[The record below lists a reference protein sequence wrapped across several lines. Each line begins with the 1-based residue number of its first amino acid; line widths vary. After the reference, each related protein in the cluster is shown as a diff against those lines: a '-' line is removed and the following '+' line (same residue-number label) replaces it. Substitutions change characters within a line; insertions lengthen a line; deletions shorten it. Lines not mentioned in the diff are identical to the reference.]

1 MKIKSILKLGTLAL
15 LTAALPACS
24 FLDTDPQI
32 IPDDGYYNSEQKLIY
47 GLAGVYGVLN
57 SEALYGNYYSLQIA
71 NADDLCYFNNYNNSE
86 SRPDRYNHSA
96 GTAAIYDTWSKLY
109 EGIKN
114 ANRYIEA
121 VEKTEIDPGKLSV
134 DIGLYIAEA
143 RFLRAYYHFLL
154 AQAWGDVPLRVK
166 ATTSPNP
173 NDVQMAATPQEQV
186 LKWCADEIEATIP
199 DLYEP
204 IDNTPSRV
212 SQTVAQGILA
222 RVYLFMAGESVKQ
235 IDGLDKKEMYR
246 RAAYWANEVI
256 ASHKHDLN
264 ESYEEIFIN
273 MIRDQYDTQ
282 FHESMWEAEFLGDRT
297 SATDWTNGRIGDL
310 IGLRSQSR
318 TTNYSEWACNYSY
331 GYYNG
336 SYTLWQL
343 YWENDRTA
351 DETASA
357 TVIDK
362 RLTWNLPGYNY
373 RGMNNQKISYKNKA
387 GETVTRYLQQT
398 QSMFKTPWVYN
409 NNFAMPDIEGLDQT
423 IEDAFDPADLVYDPT
438 VMCAVRNAGKWRRE
452 TVYEKQMSAK
462 SLYTTINFPIL
473 RYADVLL
480 MYAEA
485 INEYAEAPDDQA
497 KEAIREIRKRAGV
510 KTNESLLGDYRS
522 FRDLVRIGFR
532 GASQVGPDPLGHVRR
547 EDAQRR
553 DQPADGEQVPQRQ
566 LYELCVG
573 ELRQRDGTPHLPP
586 DSDQGAGG
594 EPRAPTEP
602 LMVKRLIAEHTM
614 NTKRITYLAAT
625 LALATAAVS
634 CEHEEIYEPLEFSV
648 RLAPTNT
655 YRTGDPVVFNF
666 SGNADFIT
674 VWTGDT
680 GHEYKHRNRT
690 KVDIAD
696 IESCELEIEISQQY
710 GTLNNLVLFAGNKF
724 AGLNGSDAATD
735 RPVVEAI
742 AANDCADWTKLEFTP
757 NNANKFKTYTYDITR
772 FADRFSWGMHLF
784 YPDPKTTMRTYRINP
799 KITVK
804 FKGHDTQVYNY
815 PDMEFVPFS
824 LASQHADDPYIHNV
838 SGNGNL
844 KFQGRPGANNTANIV
859 FQGFSAGAFPEIDQW
874 AFMQPVALNTISP
887 DTGLNIKG
895 VTDDL
900 PSYSYTYT
908 EPGTYTVT
916 FIVAGGNY
924 QGQSAPAPYE
934 VTFTVIDPIE

>member
-96 GTAAIYDTWSKLY
+96 GTATIYDTWSKLY

-235 IDGLDKKEMYR
+235 IAGLDKKEMYR

-485 INEYAEAPDDQA
+485 INEYAGAPDDQA

-510 KTNESLLGDYRS
+510 KTDESLLGDYRS
-522 FRDLVRIGFR
+522 FRDLVRNER
-532 GASQVGPDPLGHVRR
+532 GRELAFEGLRKWDLIRWGTFVEKMHNAGTNQPTENKYRNVSYTNYASANYANVTARHIYLPIPTK
-547 EDAQRR
+547 
-553 DQPADGEQVPQRQ
+553 
-566 LYELCVG
+566 ELAVNHA
-573 ELRQRDGTPHLPP
+573 LRQN
-586 DSDQGAGG
+586 
-594 EPRAPTEP
+594 P
-602 LMVKRLIAEHTM
+602 L
-614 NTKRITYLAAT
+614 
-625 LALATAAVS
+625 
-634 CEHEEIYEPLEFSV
+634 
-648 RLAPTNT
+648 
-655 YRTGDPVVFNF
+655 
-666 SGNADFIT
+666 
-674 VWTGDT
+674 W
-680 GHEYKHRNRT
+680 
-690 KVDIAD
+690 
-696 IESCELEIEISQQY
+696 
-710 GTLNNLVLFAGNKF
+710 
-724 AGLNGSDAATD
+724 
-735 RPVVEAI
+735 
-742 AANDCADWTKLEFTP
+742 
-757 NNANKFKTYTYDITR
+757 
-772 FADRFSWGMHLF
+772 
-784 YPDPKTTMRTYRINP
+784 
-799 KITVK
+799 
-804 FKGHDTQVYNY
+804 
-815 PDMEFVPFS
+815 
-824 LASQHADDPYIHNV
+824 
-838 SGNGNL
+838 
-844 KFQGRPGANNTANIV
+844 
-859 FQGFSAGAFPEIDQW
+859 
-874 AFMQPVALNTISP
+874 
-887 DTGLNIKG
+887 
-895 VTDDL
+895 
-900 PSYSYTYT
+900 
-908 EPGTYTVT
+908 
-916 FIVAGGNY
+916 
-924 QGQSAPAPYE
+924 
-934 VTFTVIDPIE
+934 

>member
-154 AQAWGDVPLRVK
+154 AQAWGDMPLRVK

-264 ESYEEIFIN
+264 ESYEEVFIN

-438 VMCAVRNAGKWRRE
+438 VMCAVRTAGKWRRE

-485 INEYAEAPDDQA
+485 INEYAGAPDDQA

-510 KTNESLLGDYRS
+510 KTDESLLGDYRS
-522 FRDLVRIGFR
+522 FRDLVRNER
-532 GASQVGPDPLGHVRR
+532 GRELAFEGLRKWDLIRWGTFVEKMHNAGTNQPTENKYRNVSYTNYASANYANVTARHIYLPIPTK
-547 EDAQRR
+547 
-553 DQPADGEQVPQRQ
+553 
-566 LYELCVG
+566 ELAVNHA
-573 ELRQRDGTPHLPP
+573 LRQN
-586 DSDQGAGG
+586 
-594 EPRAPTEP
+594 P
-602 LMVKRLIAEHTM
+602 L
-614 NTKRITYLAAT
+614 
-625 LALATAAVS
+625 
-634 CEHEEIYEPLEFSV
+634 
-648 RLAPTNT
+648 
-655 YRTGDPVVFNF
+655 
-666 SGNADFIT
+666 
-674 VWTGDT
+674 W
-680 GHEYKHRNRT
+680 
-690 KVDIAD
+690 
-696 IESCELEIEISQQY
+696 
-710 GTLNNLVLFAGNKF
+710 
-724 AGLNGSDAATD
+724 
-735 RPVVEAI
+735 
-742 AANDCADWTKLEFTP
+742 
-757 NNANKFKTYTYDITR
+757 
-772 FADRFSWGMHLF
+772 
-784 YPDPKTTMRTYRINP
+784 
-799 KITVK
+799 
-804 FKGHDTQVYNY
+804 
-815 PDMEFVPFS
+815 
-824 LASQHADDPYIHNV
+824 
-838 SGNGNL
+838 
-844 KFQGRPGANNTANIV
+844 
-859 FQGFSAGAFPEIDQW
+859 
-874 AFMQPVALNTISP
+874 
-887 DTGLNIKG
+887 
-895 VTDDL
+895 
-900 PSYSYTYT
+900 
-908 EPGTYTVT
+908 
-916 FIVAGGNY
+916 
-924 QGQSAPAPYE
+924 
-934 VTFTVIDPIE
+934 

>member
-57 SEALYGNYYSLQIA
+57 SEAIYGNYYSLQIA

-423 IEDAFDPADLVYDPT
+423 IENAFDPADLVYDPT

-485 INEYAEAPDDQA
+485 INEYAGAPDDQA
-497 KEAIREIRKRAGV
+497 KDAIREIRKRAGV
-510 KTNESLLGDYRS
+510 KTDE
-522 FRDLVRIGFR
+522 FRDLVRNER
-532 GASQVGPDPLGHVRR
+532 GRELAFEGLRKWDLIRWGTFVEKMHNAGTNQPTENKYRNVSYTNYASANYANVTARHIYLPIPTK
-547 EDAQRR
+547 
-553 DQPADGEQVPQRQ
+553 
-566 LYELCVG
+566 ELAVNHA
-573 ELRQRDGTPHLPP
+573 LRQN
-586 DSDQGAGG
+586 
-594 EPRAPTEP
+594 P
-602 LMVKRLIAEHTM
+602 L
-614 NTKRITYLAAT
+614 
-625 LALATAAVS
+625 
-634 CEHEEIYEPLEFSV
+634 
-648 RLAPTNT
+648 
-655 YRTGDPVVFNF
+655 
-666 SGNADFIT
+666 
-674 VWTGDT
+674 W
-680 GHEYKHRNRT
+680 
-690 KVDIAD
+690 
-696 IESCELEIEISQQY
+696 
-710 GTLNNLVLFAGNKF
+710 
-724 AGLNGSDAATD
+724 
-735 RPVVEAI
+735 
-742 AANDCADWTKLEFTP
+742 
-757 NNANKFKTYTYDITR
+757 
-772 FADRFSWGMHLF
+772 
-784 YPDPKTTMRTYRINP
+784 
-799 KITVK
+799 
-804 FKGHDTQVYNY
+804 
-815 PDMEFVPFS
+815 
-824 LASQHADDPYIHNV
+824 
-838 SGNGNL
+838 
-844 KFQGRPGANNTANIV
+844 
-859 FQGFSAGAFPEIDQW
+859 
-874 AFMQPVALNTISP
+874 
-887 DTGLNIKG
+887 
-895 VTDDL
+895 
-900 PSYSYTYT
+900 
-908 EPGTYTVT
+908 
-916 FIVAGGNY
+916 
-924 QGQSAPAPYE
+924 
-934 VTFTVIDPIE
+934 

>member
-485 INEYAEAPDDQA
+485 INEYAGAPDDQA
-497 KEAIREIRKRAGV
+497 KDAIREIRKRAGV
-510 KTNESLLGDYRS
+510 KTDESLLGDYRS
-522 FRDLVRIGFR
+522 FRDLVRNER
-532 GASQVGPDPLGHVRR
+532 GRELAFEGLRKWDLIRWGTFVEKMHNAGTNQPTENKYRNVSYTNYASANYANVTARHIYLPIPTK
-547 EDAQRR
+547 
-553 DQPADGEQVPQRQ
+553 
-566 LYELCVG
+566 ELAVNHA
-573 ELRQRDGTPHLPP
+573 LRQN
-586 DSDQGAGG
+586 
-594 EPRAPTEP
+594 P
-602 LMVKRLIAEHTM
+602 L
-614 NTKRITYLAAT
+614 
-625 LALATAAVS
+625 
-634 CEHEEIYEPLEFSV
+634 
-648 RLAPTNT
+648 
-655 YRTGDPVVFNF
+655 
-666 SGNADFIT
+666 
-674 VWTGDT
+674 W
-680 GHEYKHRNRT
+680 
-690 KVDIAD
+690 
-696 IESCELEIEISQQY
+696 
-710 GTLNNLVLFAGNKF
+710 
-724 AGLNGSDAATD
+724 
-735 RPVVEAI
+735 
-742 AANDCADWTKLEFTP
+742 
-757 NNANKFKTYTYDITR
+757 
-772 FADRFSWGMHLF
+772 
-784 YPDPKTTMRTYRINP
+784 
-799 KITVK
+799 
-804 FKGHDTQVYNY
+804 
-815 PDMEFVPFS
+815 
-824 LASQHADDPYIHNV
+824 
-838 SGNGNL
+838 
-844 KFQGRPGANNTANIV
+844 
-859 FQGFSAGAFPEIDQW
+859 
-874 AFMQPVALNTISP
+874 
-887 DTGLNIKG
+887 
-895 VTDDL
+895 
-900 PSYSYTYT
+900 
-908 EPGTYTVT
+908 
-916 FIVAGGNY
+916 
-924 QGQSAPAPYE
+924 
-934 VTFTVIDPIE
+934 

>member
-57 SEALYGNYYSLQIA
+57 SEAIYGNYYSLQIA

-351 DETASA
+351 DEKASA

-485 INEYAEAPDDQA
+485 INEYAGAPDDQA

-510 KTNESLLGDYRS
+510 KTDESLLGDYRS
-522 FRDLVRIGFR
+522 FRDLVRNER
-532 GASQVGPDPLGHVRR
+532 GRELAFEGLRKWDLIRWGTFVEKMHNAGTNQPTENKYRNVSYTNYASANYANVTARHIYLPIPTK
-547 EDAQRR
+547 
-553 DQPADGEQVPQRQ
+553 
-566 LYELCVG
+566 ELAVNHA
-573 ELRQRDGTPHLPP
+573 LRQN
-586 DSDQGAGG
+586 
-594 EPRAPTEP
+594 P
-602 LMVKRLIAEHTM
+602 L
-614 NTKRITYLAAT
+614 
-625 LALATAAVS
+625 
-634 CEHEEIYEPLEFSV
+634 
-648 RLAPTNT
+648 
-655 YRTGDPVVFNF
+655 
-666 SGNADFIT
+666 
-674 VWTGDT
+674 W
-680 GHEYKHRNRT
+680 
-690 KVDIAD
+690 
-696 IESCELEIEISQQY
+696 
-710 GTLNNLVLFAGNKF
+710 
-724 AGLNGSDAATD
+724 
-735 RPVVEAI
+735 
-742 AANDCADWTKLEFTP
+742 
-757 NNANKFKTYTYDITR
+757 
-772 FADRFSWGMHLF
+772 
-784 YPDPKTTMRTYRINP
+784 
-799 KITVK
+799 
-804 FKGHDTQVYNY
+804 
-815 PDMEFVPFS
+815 
-824 LASQHADDPYIHNV
+824 
-838 SGNGNL
+838 
-844 KFQGRPGANNTANIV
+844 
-859 FQGFSAGAFPEIDQW
+859 
-874 AFMQPVALNTISP
+874 
-887 DTGLNIKG
+887 
-895 VTDDL
+895 
-900 PSYSYTYT
+900 
-908 EPGTYTVT
+908 
-916 FIVAGGNY
+916 
-924 QGQSAPAPYE
+924 
-934 VTFTVIDPIE
+934 

>member
-57 SEALYGNYYSLQIA
+57 SEAIYGNYYSLQIA

-121 VEKTEIDPGKLSV
+121 VEKTEIDPEKLSV

-186 LKWCADEIEATIP
+186 LKWCADEIETTIP

-423 IEDAFDPADLVYDPT
+423 IENAFDPADLVYDPT

-485 INEYAEAPDDQA
+485 INEYAGAPDDQA
-497 KEAIREIRKRAGV
+497 KEAIREIRKRTGV
-510 KTNESLLGDYRS
+510 KTDESLLGDYRS
-522 FRDLVRIGFR
+522 FRDLVRNER
-532 GASQVGPDPLGHVRR
+532 GRELAFEGLRKWDLIRWGTFVEKMHNAGTNQPTENKYRNVSYTNYASANYANVTARHIYLPIPTK
-547 EDAQRR
+547 
-553 DQPADGEQVPQRQ
+553 
-566 LYELCVG
+566 ELAVNHA
-573 ELRQRDGTPHLPP
+573 LRQN
-586 DSDQGAGG
+586 
-594 EPRAPTEP
+594 P
-602 LMVKRLIAEHTM
+602 L
-614 NTKRITYLAAT
+614 
-625 LALATAAVS
+625 
-634 CEHEEIYEPLEFSV
+634 
-648 RLAPTNT
+648 
-655 YRTGDPVVFNF
+655 
-666 SGNADFIT
+666 
-674 VWTGDT
+674 W
-680 GHEYKHRNRT
+680 
-690 KVDIAD
+690 
-696 IESCELEIEISQQY
+696 
-710 GTLNNLVLFAGNKF
+710 
-724 AGLNGSDAATD
+724 
-735 RPVVEAI
+735 
-742 AANDCADWTKLEFTP
+742 
-757 NNANKFKTYTYDITR
+757 
-772 FADRFSWGMHLF
+772 
-784 YPDPKTTMRTYRINP
+784 
-799 KITVK
+799 
-804 FKGHDTQVYNY
+804 
-815 PDMEFVPFS
+815 
-824 LASQHADDPYIHNV
+824 
-838 SGNGNL
+838 
-844 KFQGRPGANNTANIV
+844 
-859 FQGFSAGAFPEIDQW
+859 
-874 AFMQPVALNTISP
+874 
-887 DTGLNIKG
+887 
-895 VTDDL
+895 
-900 PSYSYTYT
+900 
-908 EPGTYTVT
+908 
-916 FIVAGGNY
+916 
-924 QGQSAPAPYE
+924 
-934 VTFTVIDPIE
+934 

>member
-423 IEDAFDPADLVYDPT
+423 IENAFDPADLVYDPT

-485 INEYAEAPDDQA
+485 INEYAGASDDQA

-522 FRDLVRIGFR
+522 FRDLVRNER
-532 GASQVGPDPLGHVRR
+532 GRELAFEGLRKWDLIRWGTFVEKMHNAGTNQPTENKYRNVSYTNYASANYANVTARHIYLPIPTK
-547 EDAQRR
+547 
-553 DQPADGEQVPQRQ
+553 
-566 LYELCVG
+566 ELAVNHA
-573 ELRQRDGTPHLPP
+573 LRQN
-586 DSDQGAGG
+586 
-594 EPRAPTEP
+594 P
-602 LMVKRLIAEHTM
+602 L
-614 NTKRITYLAAT
+614 
-625 LALATAAVS
+625 
-634 CEHEEIYEPLEFSV
+634 
-648 RLAPTNT
+648 
-655 YRTGDPVVFNF
+655 
-666 SGNADFIT
+666 
-674 VWTGDT
+674 W
-680 GHEYKHRNRT
+680 
-690 KVDIAD
+690 
-696 IESCELEIEISQQY
+696 
-710 GTLNNLVLFAGNKF
+710 
-724 AGLNGSDAATD
+724 
-735 RPVVEAI
+735 
-742 AANDCADWTKLEFTP
+742 
-757 NNANKFKTYTYDITR
+757 
-772 FADRFSWGMHLF
+772 
-784 YPDPKTTMRTYRINP
+784 
-799 KITVK
+799 
-804 FKGHDTQVYNY
+804 
-815 PDMEFVPFS
+815 
-824 LASQHADDPYIHNV
+824 
-838 SGNGNL
+838 
-844 KFQGRPGANNTANIV
+844 
-859 FQGFSAGAFPEIDQW
+859 
-874 AFMQPVALNTISP
+874 
-887 DTGLNIKG
+887 
-895 VTDDL
+895 
-900 PSYSYTYT
+900 
-908 EPGTYTVT
+908 
-916 FIVAGGNY
+916 
-924 QGQSAPAPYE
+924 
-934 VTFTVIDPIE
+934 

>member
-57 SEALYGNYYSLQIA
+57 SEAIYGNYYSLQIA

-485 INEYAEAPDDQA
+485 INEYAGAPDDQA

-510 KTNESLLGDYRS
+510 KTDESLLGNYRS
-522 FRDLVRIGFR
+522 FRDLVRNER
-532 GASQVGPDPLGHVRR
+532 GRELAFEGLRKWDLIRWGTFVEKMHNAGTNQPTENKYRNVSYTNYASANYANVTARHIYLPIPTK
-547 EDAQRR
+547 
-553 DQPADGEQVPQRQ
+553 
-566 LYELCVG
+566 ELAVNHA
-573 ELRQRDGTPHLPP
+573 LRQN
-586 DSDQGAGG
+586 
-594 EPRAPTEP
+594 P
-602 LMVKRLIAEHTM
+602 L
-614 NTKRITYLAAT
+614 
-625 LALATAAVS
+625 
-634 CEHEEIYEPLEFSV
+634 
-648 RLAPTNT
+648 
-655 YRTGDPVVFNF
+655 
-666 SGNADFIT
+666 
-674 VWTGDT
+674 W
-680 GHEYKHRNRT
+680 
-690 KVDIAD
+690 
-696 IESCELEIEISQQY
+696 
-710 GTLNNLVLFAGNKF
+710 
-724 AGLNGSDAATD
+724 
-735 RPVVEAI
+735 
-742 AANDCADWTKLEFTP
+742 
-757 NNANKFKTYTYDITR
+757 
-772 FADRFSWGMHLF
+772 
-784 YPDPKTTMRTYRINP
+784 
-799 KITVK
+799 
-804 FKGHDTQVYNY
+804 
-815 PDMEFVPFS
+815 
-824 LASQHADDPYIHNV
+824 
-838 SGNGNL
+838 
-844 KFQGRPGANNTANIV
+844 
-859 FQGFSAGAFPEIDQW
+859 
-874 AFMQPVALNTISP
+874 
-887 DTGLNIKG
+887 
-895 VTDDL
+895 
-900 PSYSYTYT
+900 
-908 EPGTYTVT
+908 
-916 FIVAGGNY
+916 
-924 QGQSAPAPYE
+924 
-934 VTFTVIDPIE
+934 

>member
-96 GTAAIYDTWSKLY
+96 GTATIYDTWSKLY

-154 AQAWGDVPLRVK
+154 AQAWGDMPLRVK

-485 INEYAEAPDDQA
+485 INEYAGAPDDQA

-510 KTNESLLGDYRS
+510 KTDESLLGDYRS
-522 FRDLVRIGFR
+522 FRDLVRNER
-532 GASQVGPDPLGHVRR
+532 GRELAFEGLRKWDLIRWGTFVEKMHNAGTNQPTENKYRNVSYTNYASANYANVTARHIYLPIPTK
-547 EDAQRR
+547 
-553 DQPADGEQVPQRQ
+553 
-566 LYELCVG
+566 ELAVNHA
-573 ELRQRDGTPHLPP
+573 LRQN
-586 DSDQGAGG
+586 
-594 EPRAPTEP
+594 P
-602 LMVKRLIAEHTM
+602 L
-614 NTKRITYLAAT
+614 
-625 LALATAAVS
+625 
-634 CEHEEIYEPLEFSV
+634 
-648 RLAPTNT
+648 
-655 YRTGDPVVFNF
+655 
-666 SGNADFIT
+666 
-674 VWTGDT
+674 W
-680 GHEYKHRNRT
+680 
-690 KVDIAD
+690 
-696 IESCELEIEISQQY
+696 
-710 GTLNNLVLFAGNKF
+710 
-724 AGLNGSDAATD
+724 
-735 RPVVEAI
+735 
-742 AANDCADWTKLEFTP
+742 
-757 NNANKFKTYTYDITR
+757 
-772 FADRFSWGMHLF
+772 
-784 YPDPKTTMRTYRINP
+784 
-799 KITVK
+799 
-804 FKGHDTQVYNY
+804 
-815 PDMEFVPFS
+815 
-824 LASQHADDPYIHNV
+824 
-838 SGNGNL
+838 
-844 KFQGRPGANNTANIV
+844 
-859 FQGFSAGAFPEIDQW
+859 
-874 AFMQPVALNTISP
+874 
-887 DTGLNIKG
+887 
-895 VTDDL
+895 
-900 PSYSYTYT
+900 
-908 EPGTYTVT
+908 
-916 FIVAGGNY
+916 
-924 QGQSAPAPYE
+924 
-934 VTFTVIDPIE
+934 

>member
-24 FLDTDPQI
+24 FLDTNPQI

-485 INEYAEAPDDQA
+485 INEYAGAPDDQA

-510 KTNESLLGDYRS
+510 KTDESLLGDYRS
-522 FRDLVRIGFR
+522 FRDLVRNER
-532 GASQVGPDPLGHVRR
+532 GRELAFEGLRKWDLIRWGTFVEKMHNAGTNQPTENKYRNVSYTNYASANYANVTARHIYLPIPTK
-547 EDAQRR
+547 
-553 DQPADGEQVPQRQ
+553 
-566 LYELCVG
+566 ELAVNHA
-573 ELRQRDGTPHLPP
+573 LRQN
-586 DSDQGAGG
+586 
-594 EPRAPTEP
+594 P
-602 LMVKRLIAEHTM
+602 L
-614 NTKRITYLAAT
+614 
-625 LALATAAVS
+625 
-634 CEHEEIYEPLEFSV
+634 
-648 RLAPTNT
+648 
-655 YRTGDPVVFNF
+655 
-666 SGNADFIT
+666 
-674 VWTGDT
+674 W
-680 GHEYKHRNRT
+680 
-690 KVDIAD
+690 
-696 IESCELEIEISQQY
+696 
-710 GTLNNLVLFAGNKF
+710 
-724 AGLNGSDAATD
+724 
-735 RPVVEAI
+735 
-742 AANDCADWTKLEFTP
+742 
-757 NNANKFKTYTYDITR
+757 
-772 FADRFSWGMHLF
+772 
-784 YPDPKTTMRTYRINP
+784 
-799 KITVK
+799 
-804 FKGHDTQVYNY
+804 
-815 PDMEFVPFS
+815 
-824 LASQHADDPYIHNV
+824 
-838 SGNGNL
+838 
-844 KFQGRPGANNTANIV
+844 
-859 FQGFSAGAFPEIDQW
+859 
-874 AFMQPVALNTISP
+874 
-887 DTGLNIKG
+887 
-895 VTDDL
+895 
-900 PSYSYTYT
+900 
-908 EPGTYTVT
+908 
-916 FIVAGGNY
+916 
-924 QGQSAPAPYE
+924 
-934 VTFTVIDPIE
+934 

>member
-47 GLAGVYGVLN
+47 GLADVYGVLN

-423 IEDAFDPADLVYDPT
+423 IENAFDPADLVYDPT

-485 INEYAEAPDDQA
+485 INEYAGAPDDQA
-497 KEAIREIRKRAGV
+497 KDAIREIRKRAGV
-510 KTNESLLGDYRS
+510 KTDESLLGDYRS
-522 FRDLVRIGFR
+522 FRDLVRNER
-532 GASQVGPDPLGHVRR
+532 GRELAFEGLRKWDLIRWGTFVEKMHNAGTNQPTENKYRNVSYTNYASANYANVTARHIYLPIPTK
-547 EDAQRR
+547 
-553 DQPADGEQVPQRQ
+553 
-566 LYELCVG
+566 ELAVNHA
-573 ELRQRDGTPHLPP
+573 LRQN
-586 DSDQGAGG
+586 
-594 EPRAPTEP
+594 P
-602 LMVKRLIAEHTM
+602 L
-614 NTKRITYLAAT
+614 
-625 LALATAAVS
+625 
-634 CEHEEIYEPLEFSV
+634 
-648 RLAPTNT
+648 
-655 YRTGDPVVFNF
+655 
-666 SGNADFIT
+666 
-674 VWTGDT
+674 W
-680 GHEYKHRNRT
+680 
-690 KVDIAD
+690 
-696 IESCELEIEISQQY
+696 
-710 GTLNNLVLFAGNKF
+710 
-724 AGLNGSDAATD
+724 
-735 RPVVEAI
+735 
-742 AANDCADWTKLEFTP
+742 
-757 NNANKFKTYTYDITR
+757 
-772 FADRFSWGMHLF
+772 
-784 YPDPKTTMRTYRINP
+784 
-799 KITVK
+799 
-804 FKGHDTQVYNY
+804 
-815 PDMEFVPFS
+815 
-824 LASQHADDPYIHNV
+824 
-838 SGNGNL
+838 
-844 KFQGRPGANNTANIV
+844 
-859 FQGFSAGAFPEIDQW
+859 
-874 AFMQPVALNTISP
+874 
-887 DTGLNIKG
+887 
-895 VTDDL
+895 
-900 PSYSYTYT
+900 
-908 EPGTYTVT
+908 
-916 FIVAGGNY
+916 
-924 QGQSAPAPYE
+924 
-934 VTFTVIDPIE
+934 

>member
-173 NDVQMAATPQEQV
+173 NDVQMAAMPQEQV

-264 ESYEEIFIN
+264 ESYEEVFIN

-318 TTNYSEWACNYSY
+318 TTNYSEWACNYSF

-423 IEDAFDPADLVYDPT
+423 IENAFDPADLVYDPT

-485 INEYAEAPDDQA
+485 INEYAGAPDDQA

-510 KTNESLLGDYRS
+510 KTDESLLGDYRS
-522 FRDLVRIGFR
+522 FRDLVRNER
-532 GASQVGPDPLGHVRR
+532 GRELAFEGLRKWDLIRWGTFVEKMHNAGTNQPTENKYRNVSYTNYASANYANVTARHIYLPIPTK
-547 EDAQRR
+547 
-553 DQPADGEQVPQRQ
+553 
-566 LYELCVG
+566 ELAVNHA
-573 ELRQRDGTPHLPP
+573 LRQN
-586 DSDQGAGG
+586 
-594 EPRAPTEP
+594 P
-602 LMVKRLIAEHTM
+602 L
-614 NTKRITYLAAT
+614 
-625 LALATAAVS
+625 
-634 CEHEEIYEPLEFSV
+634 
-648 RLAPTNT
+648 
-655 YRTGDPVVFNF
+655 
-666 SGNADFIT
+666 
-674 VWTGDT
+674 W
-680 GHEYKHRNRT
+680 
-690 KVDIAD
+690 
-696 IESCELEIEISQQY
+696 
-710 GTLNNLVLFAGNKF
+710 
-724 AGLNGSDAATD
+724 
-735 RPVVEAI
+735 
-742 AANDCADWTKLEFTP
+742 
-757 NNANKFKTYTYDITR
+757 
-772 FADRFSWGMHLF
+772 
-784 YPDPKTTMRTYRINP
+784 
-799 KITVK
+799 
-804 FKGHDTQVYNY
+804 
-815 PDMEFVPFS
+815 
-824 LASQHADDPYIHNV
+824 
-838 SGNGNL
+838 
-844 KFQGRPGANNTANIV
+844 
-859 FQGFSAGAFPEIDQW
+859 
-874 AFMQPVALNTISP
+874 
-887 DTGLNIKG
+887 
-895 VTDDL
+895 
-900 PSYSYTYT
+900 
-908 EPGTYTVT
+908 
-916 FIVAGGNY
+916 
-924 QGQSAPAPYE
+924 
-934 VTFTVIDPIE
+934 

>member
-96 GTAAIYDTWSKLY
+96 GTATIYDTWSKLY

-485 INEYAEAPDDQA
+485 INEYAGASDDQA

-522 FRDLVRIGFR
+522 FRDLVRNER
-532 GASQVGPDPLGHVRR
+532 GRELAFEGLRKWDLIRWGTFVEKMHNAGTNQPTENKYRNVSYTNYASANYANVTARHIYLPIPTK
-547 EDAQRR
+547 
-553 DQPADGEQVPQRQ
+553 
-566 LYELCVG
+566 ELAVNHA
-573 ELRQRDGTPHLPP
+573 LRQN
-586 DSDQGAGG
+586 
-594 EPRAPTEP
+594 P
-602 LMVKRLIAEHTM
+602 L
-614 NTKRITYLAAT
+614 
-625 LALATAAVS
+625 
-634 CEHEEIYEPLEFSV
+634 
-648 RLAPTNT
+648 
-655 YRTGDPVVFNF
+655 
-666 SGNADFIT
+666 
-674 VWTGDT
+674 W
-680 GHEYKHRNRT
+680 
-690 KVDIAD
+690 
-696 IESCELEIEISQQY
+696 
-710 GTLNNLVLFAGNKF
+710 
-724 AGLNGSDAATD
+724 
-735 RPVVEAI
+735 
-742 AANDCADWTKLEFTP
+742 
-757 NNANKFKTYTYDITR
+757 
-772 FADRFSWGMHLF
+772 
-784 YPDPKTTMRTYRINP
+784 
-799 KITVK
+799 
-804 FKGHDTQVYNY
+804 
-815 PDMEFVPFS
+815 
-824 LASQHADDPYIHNV
+824 
-838 SGNGNL
+838 
-844 KFQGRPGANNTANIV
+844 
-859 FQGFSAGAFPEIDQW
+859 
-874 AFMQPVALNTISP
+874 
-887 DTGLNIKG
+887 
-895 VTDDL
+895 
-900 PSYSYTYT
+900 
-908 EPGTYTVT
+908 
-916 FIVAGGNY
+916 
-924 QGQSAPAPYE
+924 
-934 VTFTVIDPIE
+934 

>member
-96 GTAAIYDTWSKLY
+96 GTATIYDTWSKLY

-485 INEYAEAPDDQA
+485 INEYAGAPDDQA
-497 KEAIREIRKRAGV
+497 KEAVREIRRRAGV
-510 KTNESLLGDYRS
+510 KTDESLLGDYRS
-522 FRDLVRIGFR
+522 FRDLVRNER
-532 GASQVGPDPLGHVRR
+532 GRELAFEGLRKWDLIRWGTFVEKMHNAGTNQPTENKYRNVSYTNYASANYANVTARHIYLPIPTK
-547 EDAQRR
+547 
-553 DQPADGEQVPQRQ
+553 
-566 LYELCVG
+566 ELAVNHA
-573 ELRQRDGTPHLPP
+573 LRQN
-586 DSDQGAGG
+586 
-594 EPRAPTEP
+594 P
-602 LMVKRLIAEHTM
+602 L
-614 NTKRITYLAAT
+614 
-625 LALATAAVS
+625 
-634 CEHEEIYEPLEFSV
+634 
-648 RLAPTNT
+648 
-655 YRTGDPVVFNF
+655 
-666 SGNADFIT
+666 
-674 VWTGDT
+674 W
-680 GHEYKHRNRT
+680 
-690 KVDIAD
+690 
-696 IESCELEIEISQQY
+696 
-710 GTLNNLVLFAGNKF
+710 
-724 AGLNGSDAATD
+724 
-735 RPVVEAI
+735 
-742 AANDCADWTKLEFTP
+742 
-757 NNANKFKTYTYDITR
+757 
-772 FADRFSWGMHLF
+772 
-784 YPDPKTTMRTYRINP
+784 
-799 KITVK
+799 
-804 FKGHDTQVYNY
+804 
-815 PDMEFVPFS
+815 
-824 LASQHADDPYIHNV
+824 
-838 SGNGNL
+838 
-844 KFQGRPGANNTANIV
+844 
-859 FQGFSAGAFPEIDQW
+859 
-874 AFMQPVALNTISP
+874 
-887 DTGLNIKG
+887 
-895 VTDDL
+895 
-900 PSYSYTYT
+900 
-908 EPGTYTVT
+908 
-916 FIVAGGNY
+916 
-924 QGQSAPAPYE
+924 
-934 VTFTVIDPIE
+934 

>member
-96 GTAAIYDTWSKLY
+96 GTATIYDTWSKLY

-173 NDVQMAATPQEQV
+173 NNVQMAATPQEQV

-485 INEYAEAPDDQA
+485 INEYAGAPDDQA

-522 FRDLVRIGFR
+522 FRDLVRNER
-532 GASQVGPDPLGHVRR
+532 GRELAFEGLRKWDLIRWGTFVEKMHNAGTNQPTENKYRNVSYTNYASANYANVTARHIYLPIPTK
-547 EDAQRR
+547 
-553 DQPADGEQVPQRQ
+553 
-566 LYELCVG
+566 ELAVNHA
-573 ELRQRDGTPHLPP
+573 LRQN
-586 DSDQGAGG
+586 
-594 EPRAPTEP
+594 P
-602 LMVKRLIAEHTM
+602 L
-614 NTKRITYLAAT
+614 
-625 LALATAAVS
+625 
-634 CEHEEIYEPLEFSV
+634 
-648 RLAPTNT
+648 
-655 YRTGDPVVFNF
+655 
-666 SGNADFIT
+666 
-674 VWTGDT
+674 W
-680 GHEYKHRNRT
+680 
-690 KVDIAD
+690 
-696 IESCELEIEISQQY
+696 
-710 GTLNNLVLFAGNKF
+710 
-724 AGLNGSDAATD
+724 
-735 RPVVEAI
+735 
-742 AANDCADWTKLEFTP
+742 
-757 NNANKFKTYTYDITR
+757 
-772 FADRFSWGMHLF
+772 
-784 YPDPKTTMRTYRINP
+784 
-799 KITVK
+799 
-804 FKGHDTQVYNY
+804 
-815 PDMEFVPFS
+815 
-824 LASQHADDPYIHNV
+824 
-838 SGNGNL
+838 
-844 KFQGRPGANNTANIV
+844 
-859 FQGFSAGAFPEIDQW
+859 
-874 AFMQPVALNTISP
+874 
-887 DTGLNIKG
+887 
-895 VTDDL
+895 
-900 PSYSYTYT
+900 
-908 EPGTYTVT
+908 
-916 FIVAGGNY
+916 
-924 QGQSAPAPYE
+924 
-934 VTFTVIDPIE
+934 

>member
-423 IEDAFDPADLVYDPT
+423 IENAFDPADLVYDPT

-485 INEYAEAPDDQA
+485 INEYAGAPDDQA
-497 KEAIREIRKRAGV
+497 KEAIREIRKRTGV
-510 KTNESLLGDYRS
+510 KTDESLLGDYRS
-522 FRDLVRIGFR
+522 FRDLVRNER
-532 GASQVGPDPLGHVRR
+532 GRELAFEGLRKWDLIRWGTFVEKMHNAGTNQPTENKYRNVSYTNYASANYANVTARHIYLPIPTK
-547 EDAQRR
+547 
-553 DQPADGEQVPQRQ
+553 
-566 LYELCVG
+566 ELAVNHA
-573 ELRQRDGTPHLPP
+573 LRQN
-586 DSDQGAGG
+586 
-594 EPRAPTEP
+594 P
-602 LMVKRLIAEHTM
+602 L
-614 NTKRITYLAAT
+614 
-625 LALATAAVS
+625 
-634 CEHEEIYEPLEFSV
+634 
-648 RLAPTNT
+648 
-655 YRTGDPVVFNF
+655 
-666 SGNADFIT
+666 
-674 VWTGDT
+674 W
-680 GHEYKHRNRT
+680 
-690 KVDIAD
+690 
-696 IESCELEIEISQQY
+696 
-710 GTLNNLVLFAGNKF
+710 
-724 AGLNGSDAATD
+724 
-735 RPVVEAI
+735 
-742 AANDCADWTKLEFTP
+742 
-757 NNANKFKTYTYDITR
+757 
-772 FADRFSWGMHLF
+772 
-784 YPDPKTTMRTYRINP
+784 
-799 KITVK
+799 
-804 FKGHDTQVYNY
+804 
-815 PDMEFVPFS
+815 
-824 LASQHADDPYIHNV
+824 
-838 SGNGNL
+838 
-844 KFQGRPGANNTANIV
+844 
-859 FQGFSAGAFPEIDQW
+859 
-874 AFMQPVALNTISP
+874 
-887 DTGLNIKG
+887 
-895 VTDDL
+895 
-900 PSYSYTYT
+900 
-908 EPGTYTVT
+908 
-916 FIVAGGNY
+916 
-924 QGQSAPAPYE
+924 
-934 VTFTVIDPIE
+934 

>member
-173 NDVQMAATPQEQV
+173 NNVQMAATPQEQV

-310 IGLRSQSR
+310 IGLRSQSG

-485 INEYAEAPDDQA
+485 INEYAGAPDDQA

-510 KTNESLLGDYRS
+510 KTDESLLGDYRS
-522 FRDLVRIGFR
+522 FRDLVRNER
-532 GASQVGPDPLGHVRR
+532 GRELAFEGLRKWDLIRWGTVVEKMHNAGTNQPTENKYRNVSYTNYASANYANVTARHIYLPIPTK
-547 EDAQRR
+547 
-553 DQPADGEQVPQRQ
+553 
-566 LYELCVG
+566 ELAVNHA
-573 ELRQRDGTPHLPP
+573 LRQN
-586 DSDQGAGG
+586 
-594 EPRAPTEP
+594 P
-602 LMVKRLIAEHTM
+602 L
-614 NTKRITYLAAT
+614 
-625 LALATAAVS
+625 
-634 CEHEEIYEPLEFSV
+634 
-648 RLAPTNT
+648 
-655 YRTGDPVVFNF
+655 
-666 SGNADFIT
+666 
-674 VWTGDT
+674 W
-680 GHEYKHRNRT
+680 
-690 KVDIAD
+690 
-696 IESCELEIEISQQY
+696 
-710 GTLNNLVLFAGNKF
+710 
-724 AGLNGSDAATD
+724 
-735 RPVVEAI
+735 
-742 AANDCADWTKLEFTP
+742 
-757 NNANKFKTYTYDITR
+757 
-772 FADRFSWGMHLF
+772 
-784 YPDPKTTMRTYRINP
+784 
-799 KITVK
+799 
-804 FKGHDTQVYNY
+804 
-815 PDMEFVPFS
+815 
-824 LASQHADDPYIHNV
+824 
-838 SGNGNL
+838 
-844 KFQGRPGANNTANIV
+844 
-859 FQGFSAGAFPEIDQW
+859 
-874 AFMQPVALNTISP
+874 
-887 DTGLNIKG
+887 
-895 VTDDL
+895 
-900 PSYSYTYT
+900 
-908 EPGTYTVT
+908 
-916 FIVAGGNY
+916 
-924 QGQSAPAPYE
+924 
-934 VTFTVIDPIE
+934 

>member
-485 INEYAEAPDDQA
+485 INEYAGAPDDQA
-497 KEAIREIRKRAGV
+497 KDAIREIRKRAGV
-510 KTNESLLGDYRS
+510 KTDESLLGDYRS
-522 FRDLVRIGFR
+522 FRDLVRNER
-532 GASQVGPDPLGHVRR
+532 GRELAFEGLRKWDLIRWGTFVEKMHNAGTNQPTENKYRNVSYTNYASANYANVTARHIYLPIPTK
-547 EDAQRR
+547 
-553 DQPADGEQVPQRQ
+553 
-566 LYELCVG
+566 ELAVTHA
-573 ELRQRDGTPHLPP
+573 LRQN
-586 DSDQGAGG
+586 
-594 EPRAPTEP
+594 P
-602 LMVKRLIAEHTM
+602 L
-614 NTKRITYLAAT
+614 
-625 LALATAAVS
+625 
-634 CEHEEIYEPLEFSV
+634 
-648 RLAPTNT
+648 
-655 YRTGDPVVFNF
+655 
-666 SGNADFIT
+666 
-674 VWTGDT
+674 W
-680 GHEYKHRNRT
+680 
-690 KVDIAD
+690 
-696 IESCELEIEISQQY
+696 
-710 GTLNNLVLFAGNKF
+710 
-724 AGLNGSDAATD
+724 
-735 RPVVEAI
+735 
-742 AANDCADWTKLEFTP
+742 
-757 NNANKFKTYTYDITR
+757 
-772 FADRFSWGMHLF
+772 
-784 YPDPKTTMRTYRINP
+784 
-799 KITVK
+799 
-804 FKGHDTQVYNY
+804 
-815 PDMEFVPFS
+815 
-824 LASQHADDPYIHNV
+824 
-838 SGNGNL
+838 
-844 KFQGRPGANNTANIV
+844 
-859 FQGFSAGAFPEIDQW
+859 
-874 AFMQPVALNTISP
+874 
-887 DTGLNIKG
+887 
-895 VTDDL
+895 
-900 PSYSYTYT
+900 
-908 EPGTYTVT
+908 
-916 FIVAGGNY
+916 
-924 QGQSAPAPYE
+924 
-934 VTFTVIDPIE
+934 

>member
-485 INEYAEAPDDQA
+485 INEYAGAPDDQA
-497 KEAIREIRKRAGV
+497 KDAIREIRKRAGV
-510 KTNESLLGDYRS
+510 KTDESLLGDYRS
-522 FRDLVRIGFR
+522 FRDLVRNER
-532 GASQVGPDPLGHVRR
+532 GRELAFEGLRKWDLIRWDTFVEKMHNAGTNQPTENKYRNVSYTNYASANYANVTARHIYLPIPTK
-547 EDAQRR
+547 
-553 DQPADGEQVPQRQ
+553 
-566 LYELCVG
+566 ELAVNHA
-573 ELRQRDGTPHLPP
+573 LRQN
-586 DSDQGAGG
+586 
-594 EPRAPTEP
+594 P
-602 LMVKRLIAEHTM
+602 L
-614 NTKRITYLAAT
+614 
-625 LALATAAVS
+625 
-634 CEHEEIYEPLEFSV
+634 
-648 RLAPTNT
+648 
-655 YRTGDPVVFNF
+655 
-666 SGNADFIT
+666 
-674 VWTGDT
+674 W
-680 GHEYKHRNRT
+680 
-690 KVDIAD
+690 
-696 IESCELEIEISQQY
+696 
-710 GTLNNLVLFAGNKF
+710 
-724 AGLNGSDAATD
+724 
-735 RPVVEAI
+735 
-742 AANDCADWTKLEFTP
+742 
-757 NNANKFKTYTYDITR
+757 
-772 FADRFSWGMHLF
+772 
-784 YPDPKTTMRTYRINP
+784 
-799 KITVK
+799 
-804 FKGHDTQVYNY
+804 
-815 PDMEFVPFS
+815 
-824 LASQHADDPYIHNV
+824 
-838 SGNGNL
+838 
-844 KFQGRPGANNTANIV
+844 
-859 FQGFSAGAFPEIDQW
+859 
-874 AFMQPVALNTISP
+874 
-887 DTGLNIKG
+887 
-895 VTDDL
+895 
-900 PSYSYTYT
+900 
-908 EPGTYTVT
+908 
-916 FIVAGGNY
+916 
-924 QGQSAPAPYE
+924 
-934 VTFTVIDPIE
+934 

>member
-121 VEKTEIDPGKLSV
+121 VEKTEIDPEKLSV

-273 MIRDQYDTQ
+273 MIQYDTQ

-423 IEDAFDPADLVYDPT
+423 IENAFDPADLVYDPT

-485 INEYAEAPDDQA
+485 INEYAGAPDDQA
-497 KEAIREIRKRAGV
+497 KDAIREIRKRAGV
-510 KTNESLLGDYRS
+510 KTDESLLGDYRS
-522 FRDLVRIGFR
+522 FRDLVRNER
-532 GASQVGPDPLGHVRR
+532 GRELAFEGLRKWDLIRWGTFVEKMHNAGTNQPTENKYRNVSYTNYASANYANVTARHIYLPIPTK
-547 EDAQRR
+547 
-553 DQPADGEQVPQRQ
+553 
-566 LYELCVG
+566 ELAVNHA
-573 ELRQRDGTPHLPP
+573 LRQN
-586 DSDQGAGG
+586 
-594 EPRAPTEP
+594 P
-602 LMVKRLIAEHTM
+602 L
-614 NTKRITYLAAT
+614 
-625 LALATAAVS
+625 
-634 CEHEEIYEPLEFSV
+634 
-648 RLAPTNT
+648 
-655 YRTGDPVVFNF
+655 
-666 SGNADFIT
+666 
-674 VWTGDT
+674 W
-680 GHEYKHRNRT
+680 
-690 KVDIAD
+690 
-696 IESCELEIEISQQY
+696 
-710 GTLNNLVLFAGNKF
+710 
-724 AGLNGSDAATD
+724 
-735 RPVVEAI
+735 
-742 AANDCADWTKLEFTP
+742 
-757 NNANKFKTYTYDITR
+757 
-772 FADRFSWGMHLF
+772 
-784 YPDPKTTMRTYRINP
+784 
-799 KITVK
+799 
-804 FKGHDTQVYNY
+804 
-815 PDMEFVPFS
+815 
-824 LASQHADDPYIHNV
+824 
-838 SGNGNL
+838 
-844 KFQGRPGANNTANIV
+844 
-859 FQGFSAGAFPEIDQW
+859 
-874 AFMQPVALNTISP
+874 
-887 DTGLNIKG
+887 
-895 VTDDL
+895 
-900 PSYSYTYT
+900 
-908 EPGTYTVT
+908 
-916 FIVAGGNY
+916 
-924 QGQSAPAPYE
+924 
-934 VTFTVIDPIE
+934 

>member
-71 NADDLCYFNNYNNSE
+71 NADDLCYFNNYYNSE

-173 NDVQMAATPQEQV
+173 NDVQMAAMPQEQV

-485 INEYAEAPDDQA
+485 INEYAGAPDDQA

-510 KTNESLLGDYRS
+510 KTDESLLGDYRS
-522 FRDLVRIGFR
+522 FRDLVRNER
-532 GASQVGPDPLGHVRR
+532 GRELAFEGLRKWDLIRWGTFVEKMHNAGTNQPTENKYRNVSYTNYASANYANVTARHIYLPIPTK
-547 EDAQRR
+547 
-553 DQPADGEQVPQRQ
+553 
-566 LYELCVG
+566 ELAVNHA
-573 ELRQRDGTPHLPP
+573 LRQN
-586 DSDQGAGG
+586 
-594 EPRAPTEP
+594 P
-602 LMVKRLIAEHTM
+602 L
-614 NTKRITYLAAT
+614 
-625 LALATAAVS
+625 
-634 CEHEEIYEPLEFSV
+634 
-648 RLAPTNT
+648 
-655 YRTGDPVVFNF
+655 
-666 SGNADFIT
+666 
-674 VWTGDT
+674 W
-680 GHEYKHRNRT
+680 
-690 KVDIAD
+690 
-696 IESCELEIEISQQY
+696 
-710 GTLNNLVLFAGNKF
+710 
-724 AGLNGSDAATD
+724 
-735 RPVVEAI
+735 
-742 AANDCADWTKLEFTP
+742 
-757 NNANKFKTYTYDITR
+757 
-772 FADRFSWGMHLF
+772 
-784 YPDPKTTMRTYRINP
+784 
-799 KITVK
+799 
-804 FKGHDTQVYNY
+804 
-815 PDMEFVPFS
+815 
-824 LASQHADDPYIHNV
+824 
-838 SGNGNL
+838 
-844 KFQGRPGANNTANIV
+844 
-859 FQGFSAGAFPEIDQW
+859 
-874 AFMQPVALNTISP
+874 
-887 DTGLNIKG
+887 
-895 VTDDL
+895 
-900 PSYSYTYT
+900 
-908 EPGTYTVT
+908 
-916 FIVAGGNY
+916 
-924 QGQSAPAPYE
+924 
-934 VTFTVIDPIE
+934 

>member
-57 SEALYGNYYSLQIA
+57 SEAIYGNYYSLQIA

-121 VEKTEIDPGKLSV
+121 VEKTEIDPEKLSV

-264 ESYEEIFIN
+264 ESYEEVFIN

-485 INEYAEAPDDQA
+485 INEYAGAPDDQA
-497 KEAIREIRKRAGV
+497 KDAIREIRKRAGV
-510 KTNESLLGDYRS
+510 KTDESLLGDYRS
-522 FRDLVRIGFR
+522 FRDLVRNER
-532 GASQVGPDPLGHVRR
+532 GRELAFEGLRKWDLIRWGTFVEKMHNAGTNQPTENKYRNVSYTNYASANYANVTARHIYLPIPTK
-547 EDAQRR
+547 
-553 DQPADGEQVPQRQ
+553 
-566 LYELCVG
+566 ELAVNHA
-573 ELRQRDGTPHLPP
+573 LRQN
-586 DSDQGAGG
+586 
-594 EPRAPTEP
+594 P
-602 LMVKRLIAEHTM
+602 L
-614 NTKRITYLAAT
+614 
-625 LALATAAVS
+625 
-634 CEHEEIYEPLEFSV
+634 
-648 RLAPTNT
+648 
-655 YRTGDPVVFNF
+655 
-666 SGNADFIT
+666 
-674 VWTGDT
+674 W
-680 GHEYKHRNRT
+680 
-690 KVDIAD
+690 
-696 IESCELEIEISQQY
+696 
-710 GTLNNLVLFAGNKF
+710 
-724 AGLNGSDAATD
+724 
-735 RPVVEAI
+735 
-742 AANDCADWTKLEFTP
+742 
-757 NNANKFKTYTYDITR
+757 
-772 FADRFSWGMHLF
+772 
-784 YPDPKTTMRTYRINP
+784 
-799 KITVK
+799 
-804 FKGHDTQVYNY
+804 
-815 PDMEFVPFS
+815 
-824 LASQHADDPYIHNV
+824 
-838 SGNGNL
+838 
-844 KFQGRPGANNTANIV
+844 
-859 FQGFSAGAFPEIDQW
+859 
-874 AFMQPVALNTISP
+874 
-887 DTGLNIKG
+887 
-895 VTDDL
+895 
-900 PSYSYTYT
+900 
-908 EPGTYTVT
+908 
-916 FIVAGGNY
+916 
-924 QGQSAPAPYE
+924 
-934 VTFTVIDPIE
+934 

>member
-57 SEALYGNYYSLQIA
+57 SEAIYGNYYSLQIA

-173 NDVQMAATPQEQV
+173 NNVQMAATPQEQV

-423 IEDAFDPADLVYDPT
+423 IENAFDPADLVYDPT

-485 INEYAEAPDDQA
+485 INEYAGAPDDQA
-497 KEAIREIRKRAGV
+497 KDAIREIRKRAGV
-510 KTNESLLGDYRS
+510 KTDESLLGDYRS
-522 FRDLVRIGFR
+522 FRDLVRNER
-532 GASQVGPDPLGHVRR
+532 GRELAFEGLRKWDLIRWGTFVEKMHNAGTNQPTENKYRNVSYTNYASANYANVTARHIYLPIPTK
-547 EDAQRR
+547 
-553 DQPADGEQVPQRQ
+553 
-566 LYELCVG
+566 ELAVNHA
-573 ELRQRDGTPHLPP
+573 LRQN
-586 DSDQGAGG
+586 
-594 EPRAPTEP
+594 P
-602 LMVKRLIAEHTM
+602 L
-614 NTKRITYLAAT
+614 
-625 LALATAAVS
+625 
-634 CEHEEIYEPLEFSV
+634 
-648 RLAPTNT
+648 
-655 YRTGDPVVFNF
+655 
-666 SGNADFIT
+666 
-674 VWTGDT
+674 W
-680 GHEYKHRNRT
+680 
-690 KVDIAD
+690 
-696 IESCELEIEISQQY
+696 
-710 GTLNNLVLFAGNKF
+710 
-724 AGLNGSDAATD
+724 
-735 RPVVEAI
+735 
-742 AANDCADWTKLEFTP
+742 
-757 NNANKFKTYTYDITR
+757 
-772 FADRFSWGMHLF
+772 
-784 YPDPKTTMRTYRINP
+784 
-799 KITVK
+799 
-804 FKGHDTQVYNY
+804 
-815 PDMEFVPFS
+815 
-824 LASQHADDPYIHNV
+824 
-838 SGNGNL
+838 
-844 KFQGRPGANNTANIV
+844 
-859 FQGFSAGAFPEIDQW
+859 
-874 AFMQPVALNTISP
+874 
-887 DTGLNIKG
+887 
-895 VTDDL
+895 
-900 PSYSYTYT
+900 
-908 EPGTYTVT
+908 
-916 FIVAGGNY
+916 
-924 QGQSAPAPYE
+924 
-934 VTFTVIDPIE
+934 

>member
-96 GTAAIYDTWSKLY
+96 GTATIYDTWSKLY

-485 INEYAEAPDDQA
+485 INEYAGAPDDQA

-510 KTNESLLGDYRS
+510 KTDESLLGDYRS
-522 FRDLVRIGFR
+522 FRDLVRNER
-532 GASQVGPDPLGHVRR
+532 GRELAFEGLRKWDLIRWGTFVEKMHNAGTNQPTKNKYRNVSYTNYASANYANVTARHIYLPIPTK
-547 EDAQRR
+547 
-553 DQPADGEQVPQRQ
+553 
-566 LYELCVG
+566 ELAVNHA
-573 ELRQRDGTPHLPP
+573 LRQN
-586 DSDQGAGG
+586 
-594 EPRAPTEP
+594 P
-602 LMVKRLIAEHTM
+602 L
-614 NTKRITYLAAT
+614 
-625 LALATAAVS
+625 
-634 CEHEEIYEPLEFSV
+634 
-648 RLAPTNT
+648 
-655 YRTGDPVVFNF
+655 
-666 SGNADFIT
+666 
-674 VWTGDT
+674 W
-680 GHEYKHRNRT
+680 
-690 KVDIAD
+690 
-696 IESCELEIEISQQY
+696 
-710 GTLNNLVLFAGNKF
+710 
-724 AGLNGSDAATD
+724 
-735 RPVVEAI
+735 
-742 AANDCADWTKLEFTP
+742 
-757 NNANKFKTYTYDITR
+757 
-772 FADRFSWGMHLF
+772 
-784 YPDPKTTMRTYRINP
+784 
-799 KITVK
+799 
-804 FKGHDTQVYNY
+804 
-815 PDMEFVPFS
+815 
-824 LASQHADDPYIHNV
+824 
-838 SGNGNL
+838 
-844 KFQGRPGANNTANIV
+844 
-859 FQGFSAGAFPEIDQW
+859 
-874 AFMQPVALNTISP
+874 
-887 DTGLNIKG
+887 
-895 VTDDL
+895 
-900 PSYSYTYT
+900 
-908 EPGTYTVT
+908 
-916 FIVAGGNY
+916 
-924 QGQSAPAPYE
+924 
-934 VTFTVIDPIE
+934 

>member
-57 SEALYGNYYSLQIA
+57 SEAIYGNYYSLQIA

-264 ESYEEIFIN
+264 ESYEEVFIN

-310 IGLRSQSR
+310 IGLRSQSG

-423 IEDAFDPADLVYDPT
+423 IENAFDPADLVYDPT

-485 INEYAEAPDDQA
+485 INEYAGADDQA

-510 KTNESLLGDYRS
+510 KTDESLLGDYRS
-522 FRDLVRIGFR
+522 FRDLVRNER
-532 GASQVGPDPLGHVRR
+532 GRELAFEGLRKWDLIRWGTFVEKMHNAGTNQPTENKYRNVSYTNYASANYANVTARHIYLPIPTK
-547 EDAQRR
+547 
-553 DQPADGEQVPQRQ
+553 
-566 LYELCVG
+566 ELAVNHA
-573 ELRQRDGTPHLPP
+573 LRQN
-586 DSDQGAGG
+586 
-594 EPRAPTEP
+594 P
-602 LMVKRLIAEHTM
+602 L
-614 NTKRITYLAAT
+614 
-625 LALATAAVS
+625 
-634 CEHEEIYEPLEFSV
+634 
-648 RLAPTNT
+648 
-655 YRTGDPVVFNF
+655 
-666 SGNADFIT
+666 
-674 VWTGDT
+674 W
-680 GHEYKHRNRT
+680 
-690 KVDIAD
+690 
-696 IESCELEIEISQQY
+696 
-710 GTLNNLVLFAGNKF
+710 
-724 AGLNGSDAATD
+724 
-735 RPVVEAI
+735 
-742 AANDCADWTKLEFTP
+742 
-757 NNANKFKTYTYDITR
+757 
-772 FADRFSWGMHLF
+772 
-784 YPDPKTTMRTYRINP
+784 
-799 KITVK
+799 
-804 FKGHDTQVYNY
+804 
-815 PDMEFVPFS
+815 
-824 LASQHADDPYIHNV
+824 
-838 SGNGNL
+838 
-844 KFQGRPGANNTANIV
+844 
-859 FQGFSAGAFPEIDQW
+859 
-874 AFMQPVALNTISP
+874 
-887 DTGLNIKG
+887 
-895 VTDDL
+895 
-900 PSYSYTYT
+900 
-908 EPGTYTVT
+908 
-916 FIVAGGNY
+916 
-924 QGQSAPAPYE
+924 
-934 VTFTVIDPIE
+934 

>member
-121 VEKTEIDPGKLSV
+121 VEKTEIDPEKLSV

-264 ESYEEIFIN
+264 ESYEEVFIN

-423 IEDAFDPADLVYDPT
+423 IENAFDPADLVYDPT

-485 INEYAEAPDDQA
+485 INEYAGAPDDQA

-510 KTNESLLGDYRS
+510 KTDESLLGDYRS
-522 FRDLVRIGFR
+522 FRDLVRNER
-532 GASQVGPDPLGHVRR
+532 GRELAFEGLRKWDLIRWGTFVEKMHNAGTNQPTENKYRNVSYTNYASANYANVTARHIYLPIPTK
-547 EDAQRR
+547 
-553 DQPADGEQVPQRQ
+553 
-566 LYELCVG
+566 ELAVNHA
-573 ELRQRDGTPHLPP
+573 LRQN
-586 DSDQGAGG
+586 
-594 EPRAPTEP
+594 P
-602 LMVKRLIAEHTM
+602 L
-614 NTKRITYLAAT
+614 
-625 LALATAAVS
+625 
-634 CEHEEIYEPLEFSV
+634 
-648 RLAPTNT
+648 
-655 YRTGDPVVFNF
+655 
-666 SGNADFIT
+666 
-674 VWTGDT
+674 W
-680 GHEYKHRNRT
+680 
-690 KVDIAD
+690 
-696 IESCELEIEISQQY
+696 
-710 GTLNNLVLFAGNKF
+710 
-724 AGLNGSDAATD
+724 
-735 RPVVEAI
+735 
-742 AANDCADWTKLEFTP
+742 
-757 NNANKFKTYTYDITR
+757 
-772 FADRFSWGMHLF
+772 
-784 YPDPKTTMRTYRINP
+784 
-799 KITVK
+799 
-804 FKGHDTQVYNY
+804 
-815 PDMEFVPFS
+815 
-824 LASQHADDPYIHNV
+824 
-838 SGNGNL
+838 
-844 KFQGRPGANNTANIV
+844 
-859 FQGFSAGAFPEIDQW
+859 
-874 AFMQPVALNTISP
+874 
-887 DTGLNIKG
+887 
-895 VTDDL
+895 
-900 PSYSYTYT
+900 
-908 EPGTYTVT
+908 
-916 FIVAGGNY
+916 
-924 QGQSAPAPYE
+924 
-934 VTFTVIDPIE
+934 

>member
-485 INEYAEAPDDQA
+485 INEYAGAPDDQA

-510 KTNESLLGDYRS
+510 KTDESLLGDYRS
-522 FRDLVRIGFR
+522 FRDLVRNER
-532 GASQVGPDPLGHVRR
+532 GRELAFEGLRKWDLIRWDTFVEKMHNAGTNQPTENKYRNVSYTNYASANYANVTARHIYLPIPTK
-547 EDAQRR
+547 
-553 DQPADGEQVPQRQ
+553 
-566 LYELCVG
+566 ELAVNHA
-573 ELRQRDGTPHLPP
+573 LRQN
-586 DSDQGAGG
+586 
-594 EPRAPTEP
+594 P
-602 LMVKRLIAEHTM
+602 L
-614 NTKRITYLAAT
+614 
-625 LALATAAVS
+625 
-634 CEHEEIYEPLEFSV
+634 
-648 RLAPTNT
+648 
-655 YRTGDPVVFNF
+655 
-666 SGNADFIT
+666 
-674 VWTGDT
+674 W
-680 GHEYKHRNRT
+680 
-690 KVDIAD
+690 
-696 IESCELEIEISQQY
+696 
-710 GTLNNLVLFAGNKF
+710 
-724 AGLNGSDAATD
+724 
-735 RPVVEAI
+735 
-742 AANDCADWTKLEFTP
+742 
-757 NNANKFKTYTYDITR
+757 
-772 FADRFSWGMHLF
+772 
-784 YPDPKTTMRTYRINP
+784 
-799 KITVK
+799 
-804 FKGHDTQVYNY
+804 
-815 PDMEFVPFS
+815 
-824 LASQHADDPYIHNV
+824 
-838 SGNGNL
+838 
-844 KFQGRPGANNTANIV
+844 
-859 FQGFSAGAFPEIDQW
+859 
-874 AFMQPVALNTISP
+874 
-887 DTGLNIKG
+887 
-895 VTDDL
+895 
-900 PSYSYTYT
+900 
-908 EPGTYTVT
+908 
-916 FIVAGGNY
+916 
-924 QGQSAPAPYE
+924 
-934 VTFTVIDPIE
+934 

>member
-57 SEALYGNYYSLQIA
+57 SEAIYGNYYSLQIA

-134 DIGLYIAEA
+134 NIGLYIAEA

-423 IEDAFDPADLVYDPT
+423 IENAFDPADLVYDPT

-485 INEYAEAPDDQA
+485 INEYAGAPDDQA

-510 KTNESLLGDYRS
+510 KTDESLLGDYRS
-522 FRDLVRIGFR
+522 FRDLVRNER
-532 GASQVGPDPLGHVRR
+532 GRELAFEGLRKWDLIRWGTFVEKMHNAGTNQPTENKYRNVSYTNYASANYANVTARHIYLPIPTK
-547 EDAQRR
+547 
-553 DQPADGEQVPQRQ
+553 
-566 LYELCVG
+566 ELAVNHA
-573 ELRQRDGTPHLPP
+573 LRQN
-586 DSDQGAGG
+586 
-594 EPRAPTEP
+594 P
-602 LMVKRLIAEHTM
+602 L
-614 NTKRITYLAAT
+614 
-625 LALATAAVS
+625 
-634 CEHEEIYEPLEFSV
+634 
-648 RLAPTNT
+648 
-655 YRTGDPVVFNF
+655 
-666 SGNADFIT
+666 
-674 VWTGDT
+674 W
-680 GHEYKHRNRT
+680 
-690 KVDIAD
+690 
-696 IESCELEIEISQQY
+696 
-710 GTLNNLVLFAGNKF
+710 
-724 AGLNGSDAATD
+724 
-735 RPVVEAI
+735 
-742 AANDCADWTKLEFTP
+742 
-757 NNANKFKTYTYDITR
+757 
-772 FADRFSWGMHLF
+772 
-784 YPDPKTTMRTYRINP
+784 
-799 KITVK
+799 
-804 FKGHDTQVYNY
+804 
-815 PDMEFVPFS
+815 
-824 LASQHADDPYIHNV
+824 
-838 SGNGNL
+838 
-844 KFQGRPGANNTANIV
+844 
-859 FQGFSAGAFPEIDQW
+859 
-874 AFMQPVALNTISP
+874 
-887 DTGLNIKG
+887 
-895 VTDDL
+895 
-900 PSYSYTYT
+900 
-908 EPGTYTVT
+908 
-916 FIVAGGNY
+916 
-924 QGQSAPAPYE
+924 
-934 VTFTVIDPIE
+934 

>member
-409 NNFAMPDIEGLDQT
+409 DNFAMPDIEGLDQT
-423 IEDAFDPADLVYDPT
+423 IENAFDPADLVYDPT

-485 INEYAEAPDDQA
+485 INEYAGAPDDQA
-497 KEAIREIRKRAGV
+497 KDAIREIRKRAGV
-510 KTNESLLGDYRS
+510 KTDESLLGDYRS
-522 FRDLVRIGFR
+522 FRDLVRNER
-532 GASQVGPDPLGHVRR
+532 GRELAFEGLRKWDLIRWGTFVEKMHNAGTNQPTENKYRNVSYTNYASANYANVTARHIYLPIPTK
-547 EDAQRR
+547 
-553 DQPADGEQVPQRQ
+553 
-566 LYELCVG
+566 ELAVNHA
-573 ELRQRDGTPHLPP
+573 LRQN
-586 DSDQGAGG
+586 
-594 EPRAPTEP
+594 P
-602 LMVKRLIAEHTM
+602 L
-614 NTKRITYLAAT
+614 
-625 LALATAAVS
+625 
-634 CEHEEIYEPLEFSV
+634 
-648 RLAPTNT
+648 
-655 YRTGDPVVFNF
+655 
-666 SGNADFIT
+666 
-674 VWTGDT
+674 W
-680 GHEYKHRNRT
+680 
-690 KVDIAD
+690 
-696 IESCELEIEISQQY
+696 
-710 GTLNNLVLFAGNKF
+710 
-724 AGLNGSDAATD
+724 
-735 RPVVEAI
+735 
-742 AANDCADWTKLEFTP
+742 
-757 NNANKFKTYTYDITR
+757 
-772 FADRFSWGMHLF
+772 
-784 YPDPKTTMRTYRINP
+784 
-799 KITVK
+799 
-804 FKGHDTQVYNY
+804 
-815 PDMEFVPFS
+815 
-824 LASQHADDPYIHNV
+824 
-838 SGNGNL
+838 
-844 KFQGRPGANNTANIV
+844 
-859 FQGFSAGAFPEIDQW
+859 
-874 AFMQPVALNTISP
+874 
-887 DTGLNIKG
+887 
-895 VTDDL
+895 
-900 PSYSYTYT
+900 
-908 EPGTYTVT
+908 
-916 FIVAGGNY
+916 
-924 QGQSAPAPYE
+924 
-934 VTFTVIDPIE
+934 

>member
-96 GTAAIYDTWSKLY
+96 GTATIYDTWSKLY

-485 INEYAEAPDDQA
+485 INEYAGAPDDQA

-510 KTNESLLGDYRS
+510 KTDESLLGDYRS
-522 FRDLVRIGFR
+522 FRDLVRNER
-532 GASQVGPDPLGHVRR
+532 GRELAFEGLRKWDLIRWGTFVEKMHNAGTNQPTENKYRNVSYTNYASANYANVTARHIYLPIPTK
-547 EDAQRR
+547 
-553 DQPADGEQVPQRQ
+553 
-566 LYELCVG
+566 ELAVNHA
-573 ELRQRDGTPHLPP
+573 LRQ
-586 DSDQGAGG
+586 S
-594 EPRAPTEP
+594 P
-602 LMVKRLIAEHTM
+602 L
-614 NTKRITYLAAT
+614 
-625 LALATAAVS
+625 
-634 CEHEEIYEPLEFSV
+634 
-648 RLAPTNT
+648 
-655 YRTGDPVVFNF
+655 
-666 SGNADFIT
+666 
-674 VWTGDT
+674 W
-680 GHEYKHRNRT
+680 
-690 KVDIAD
+690 
-696 IESCELEIEISQQY
+696 
-710 GTLNNLVLFAGNKF
+710 
-724 AGLNGSDAATD
+724 
-735 RPVVEAI
+735 
-742 AANDCADWTKLEFTP
+742 
-757 NNANKFKTYTYDITR
+757 
-772 FADRFSWGMHLF
+772 
-784 YPDPKTTMRTYRINP
+784 
-799 KITVK
+799 
-804 FKGHDTQVYNY
+804 
-815 PDMEFVPFS
+815 
-824 LASQHADDPYIHNV
+824 
-838 SGNGNL
+838 
-844 KFQGRPGANNTANIV
+844 
-859 FQGFSAGAFPEIDQW
+859 
-874 AFMQPVALNTISP
+874 
-887 DTGLNIKG
+887 
-895 VTDDL
+895 
-900 PSYSYTYT
+900 
-908 EPGTYTVT
+908 
-916 FIVAGGNY
+916 
-924 QGQSAPAPYE
+924 
-934 VTFTVIDPIE
+934 

>member
-57 SEALYGNYYSLQIA
+57 SEAIYGNYYSLQIA

-452 TVYEKQMSAK
+452 TVYEKRMSAK

-485 INEYAEAPDDQA
+485 INEYAGAPDDQA

-510 KTNESLLGDYRS
+510 KTDESLLGDYRS
-522 FRDLVRIGFR
+522 FRDLVRNER
-532 GASQVGPDPLGHVRR
+532 GRELAFEGLRKWDLIRWGTFVEKMHNAGTNQPTENKYRNVSYTNYASANYANVTARHIYLPIPTK
-547 EDAQRR
+547 
-553 DQPADGEQVPQRQ
+553 
-566 LYELCVG
+566 ELAVNHA
-573 ELRQRDGTPHLPP
+573 LRQN
-586 DSDQGAGG
+586 
-594 EPRAPTEP
+594 P
-602 LMVKRLIAEHTM
+602 L
-614 NTKRITYLAAT
+614 
-625 LALATAAVS
+625 
-634 CEHEEIYEPLEFSV
+634 
-648 RLAPTNT
+648 
-655 YRTGDPVVFNF
+655 
-666 SGNADFIT
+666 
-674 VWTGDT
+674 W
-680 GHEYKHRNRT
+680 
-690 KVDIAD
+690 
-696 IESCELEIEISQQY
+696 
-710 GTLNNLVLFAGNKF
+710 
-724 AGLNGSDAATD
+724 
-735 RPVVEAI
+735 
-742 AANDCADWTKLEFTP
+742 
-757 NNANKFKTYTYDITR
+757 
-772 FADRFSWGMHLF
+772 
-784 YPDPKTTMRTYRINP
+784 
-799 KITVK
+799 
-804 FKGHDTQVYNY
+804 
-815 PDMEFVPFS
+815 
-824 LASQHADDPYIHNV
+824 
-838 SGNGNL
+838 
-844 KFQGRPGANNTANIV
+844 
-859 FQGFSAGAFPEIDQW
+859 
-874 AFMQPVALNTISP
+874 
-887 DTGLNIKG
+887 
-895 VTDDL
+895 
-900 PSYSYTYT
+900 
-908 EPGTYTVT
+908 
-916 FIVAGGNY
+916 
-924 QGQSAPAPYE
+924 
-934 VTFTVIDPIE
+934 